1 MSDETLNV
9 IITAA
14 IGILAPL
21 AGWAVKKIMNYF
33 DAKTK
38 FMDGA
43 HQIQQKEAIKN
54 EIAETVETVVRATSQ
69 TYVKALRAAKD
80 PSSDGG
86 TKLTDA
92 EKKDAF
98 GKTKDKVVEILRAR
112 GVEYVNAALDT
123 DIEAVVGRLKALK
136 NLSGGAAEALP
147 SA

>member
-21 AGWAVKKIMNYF
+21 AGWAAKKIMNYF

-43 HQIQQKEAIKN
+43 HQVQQKEAIKA
-54 EIAETVETVVRATSQ
+54 EIADTIETVVRATSQ
-69 TYVKALRAAKD
+69 TYVKVLREGKD
-80 PSSDGG
+80 PASDGG
-86 TKLTDA
+86 TKLTDT
-92 EKKDAF
+92 EKKQAF
-98 GKTKDKVVEILRAR
+98 SKTRDKVIEILRAK
-112 GVEYVNAALDT
+112 GVKFVDAALNT
-123 DIEAVVGRLKALK
+123 DIEAVVGKLKALK
-136 NLSGGAAEALP
+136 NSSGDAAPVSP